1 MGLIFAVNMLAH
13 TDSGDT
19 FSFEEISG
27 WLKEA
32 GLVNMRRVDPGGPVG
47 LVLADKV

>member
-1 MGLIFAVNMLAH
+1 MLAH
-13 TDSGDT
+13 TENGDT

-32 GLVNMRRVDPGGPVG
+32 GLVNPRKLETGGPVS
-47 LVLADKV
+47 LVLADKP

>member
-13 TDSGDT
+13 TDNGDT
-19 FSFEEISG
+19 FSFEEIGG

-32 GLVNMRRVDPGGPVG
+32 GLVNPANWRPAG
-47 LVLADKV
+47 LLASY